1 MWLGKQTK
9 KDEQSLNTS
18 VFTIWLVIVTDG
30 IHRTKE
36 TVHGAFSH
44 SRWSHIFTYSL
55 VTAKLKACYTKKI
68 AASWGKFFGKLEVHI
83 LLLTEK
89 GMVVPKFQ

>member
-18 VFTIWLVIVTDG
+18 VFIIWLVIVTDG

-44 SRWSHIFTYSL
+44 SR
-55 VTAKLKACYTKKI
+55 
-68 AASWGKFFGKLEVHI
+68 
-83 LLLTEK
+83 
-89 GMVVPKFQ
+89 